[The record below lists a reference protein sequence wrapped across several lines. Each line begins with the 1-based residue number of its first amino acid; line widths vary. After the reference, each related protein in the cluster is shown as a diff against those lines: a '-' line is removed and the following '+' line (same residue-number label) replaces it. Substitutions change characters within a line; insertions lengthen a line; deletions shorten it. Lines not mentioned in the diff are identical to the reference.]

1 MHKGANFLAYAA
13 IMQAYNL
20 GAIMT
25 INLIK
30 PSLALLAEYVSGNN
44 EYVRFFDGGIVHT
57 FFDGELEIVK
67 QSQDFFDFV
76 ASVVKG
82 YYSSYNLVDNW
93 QEINDC
99 FDLFES
105 MDNSQKVLFAHVLAD
120 YSYSYDLPTLTNYV
134 LENACLFEGSAYD
147 YACEVINDCYN
158 VKSMGFLANYI
169 DYDSFA
175 RDMFLNG
182 EIIELG
188 YNLYWTNPGDI

>member
-1 MHKGANFLAYAA
+1 
-13 IMQAYNL
+13 
-20 GAIMT
+20 MT

-30 PSLALLAEYVSGNN
+30 PSLTLLAEYVSGNN

-57 FFDGELEIVK
+57 FFDGELEIAE

-82 YYSSYNLVDNW
+82 YYSSCNLVDNW

-105 MDNSQKVLFAHVLAD
+105 MGNTQKVLFTYVLAD

-147 YACEVINDCYN
+147 YACELINDCYN

-175 RDMFLNG
+175 RDMLLNG

-188 YNLYWTNPGDI
+188 YNLFWTNPHEIY

>member
-1 MHKGANFLAYAA
+1 MA
-13 IMQAYNL
+13 
-20 GAIMT
+20 

-57 FFDGELEIVK
+57 FFDGELEIAE

-82 YYSSYNLVDNW
+82 YYSSYNLIDNW
-93 QEINDC
+93 QEINAC

-105 MDNSQKVLFAHVLAD
+105 MDNSQKVLFAHVVAD

-134 LENACLFEGSAYD
+134 LENACLL
-147 YACEVINDCYN
+147 
-158 VKSMGFLANYI
+158 GF
-169 DYDSFA
+169 SK
-175 RDMFLNG
+175 
-182 EIIELG
+182 
-188 YNLYWTNPGDI
+188 

>member
-1 MHKGANFLAYAA
+1 MA
-13 IMQAYNL
+13 
-20 GAIMT
+20 

-57 FFDGELEIVK
+57 FFDGELEIVE

-82 YYSSYNLVDNW
+82 YYSSYNLIDNW
-93 QEINDC
+93 QEINAC

-120 YSYSYDLPTLTNYV
+120 YSYSYDLPTLVNYC
-134 LENACLFEGSAYD
+134 LENACLFEGSARD
-147 YACEVINDCYN
+147 YAYELIEECYN
-158 VKSMGFLANYI
+158 VKSIGLLANYI
-169 DYDSFA
+169 DYDAFS
-175 RDMFLNG
+175 RDLLCG
-182 EIIELG
+182 CDIIELRH
-188 YNLYWTNPGDI
+188 NLFWTNPGDIY

>member
-1 MHKGANFLAYAA
+1 
-13 IMQAYNL
+13 
-20 GAIMT
+20 MT

-30 PSLALLAEYVSGNN
+30 PSLTLLAEYVSGNN

-57 FFDGELEIVK
+57 FFDGELEIVE

-76 ASVVKG
+76 ASVVKN
-82 YYSSYNLVDNW
+82 YSSGYNLVDNW

-134 LENACLFEGSAYD
+134 LENARLFAGSARD
-147 YACEVINDCYN
+147 YAYELIEECYN
-158 VKSMGFLANYI
+158 VTGFLANYI

-175 RDMFLNG
+175 RDMLLNG

-188 YNLYWTNPGDI
+188 YNLFWTNPHEIY